1 GRAVRRVSLY
11 TRSVFRRFGAGFESI
26 RGQQLDWKLPPA
38 GFFNRIIIPGL
49 SHLHVGQR
57 LKGWIFLT
65 SFLFFLVASLLY
77 MGTGSGSVLLGIAF
91 SIHSSAAL
99 DVLMQLA
106 PPIGMRSRIMAS
118 FVISALLFALLYL
131 PVIFLMSRVAIPR

>member
-1 GRAVRRVSLY
+1 MQCPSCHFQNLPGSELCGRCATSLLLAASDLDVYPPRARDRGGALRRISLY
-11 TRSVFRRFGAGFESI
+11 IQSLFRRLGEGFESI

-38 GFFNRIIIPGL
+38 GFFNRILIPGL

-77 MGTGSGSVLLGIAF
+77 MGTGPGSVLLGIAF
-91 SIHSSAAL
+91 S
-99 DVLMQLA
+99 
-106 PPIGMRSRIMAS
+106 
-118 FVISALLFALLYL
+118 
-131 PVIFLMSRVAIPR
+131 